1 MTPAPGGPAGA
12 PGPVALHDAA
22 LDSTAAVVARVRPDQ
37 LGLPTPCALWDVRA
51 LIGHLVEANELF
63 AVAAGSEPAVLPA
76 DDPLAAYP
84 ASTEAV
90 RRAWHQP
97 GVLDRHVRL
106 PFGALPGAV
115 AVRMHFVDHLVH
127 GWDLAVATG
136 QDATLDPVL
145 ASAAHDEMTT
155 ALAGVPRGPD
165 VAGGPFAPPVPWPDD
180 APVHERLVAFLGR
193 RPPAPAPPP

>member
-1 MTPAPGGPAGA
+1 
-12 PGPVALHDAA
+12 
-22 LDSTAAVVARVRPDQ
+22 VVARVRPDQ

-51 LIGHLVEANELF
+51 LIGHLVEANQLF
-63 AVAAGSEPAVLPA
+63 AVAAGAEPAVLPA

-106 PFGALPGAV
+106 PFGALLGAV

-165 VAGGPFAPPVPWPDD
+165 VAGGPFGPPVPWPDD

-193 RPPAPAPPP
+193 RPPAPVPP